1 MKPII
6 IIALILLY
14 AHFNDAH
21 AAPFLVM
28 DFNKDV
34 KIFLSTNQPCPH
46 GGLKAYAARL
56 DGSHVQGCYSPKKID
71 GKLWIRI
78 DWVLPDGQV
87 DFSEFA
93 VASFTKIDDKQN
105 NYKGEF

>member
-28 DFNKDV
+28 AFNDETRIV
-34 KIFLSTNQPCPH
+34 LSTVKCSDTGYRAVAQRID
-46 GGLKAYAARL
+46 KMYMR
-56 DGSHVQGCYSPKKID
+56 GCYVMKNGMVHIQWEQ
-71 GKLWIRI
+71 G
-78 DWVLPDGQV
+78 
-87 DFSEFA
+87 DFSEFPQ
-93 VASFTKIDDKQN
+93 DKFEKVEIN
-105 NYKGEF
+105 DNFKAEM